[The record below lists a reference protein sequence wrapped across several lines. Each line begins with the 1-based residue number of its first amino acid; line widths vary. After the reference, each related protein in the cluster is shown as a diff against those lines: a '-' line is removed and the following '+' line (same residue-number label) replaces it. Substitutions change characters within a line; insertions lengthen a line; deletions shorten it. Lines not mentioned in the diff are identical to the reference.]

1 MKQQAH
7 FHVKITTVNFIAKTV
22 IKKPFS
28 LSPLSLAFPFESSLQ
43 LRRIPIPH
51 HSAKF
56 SIFTTGAVVSRAA
69 HTKHDLRASF
79 AWLRAYLATF
89 GLALSEPYQ
98 ITNIVAVARIAP
110 RLDLP
115 ELAPFLHTASY
126 DPIRVED
133 DYGVERAVDAIV
145 YYFSPEKPR
154 NTALIFPSGRVT
166 LTGFTSIESLEAKAI
181 ALSSLLFQLASEHPE
196 ILALLK

>member
-1 MKQQAH
+1 MGQQPH
-7 FHVKITTVNFIAKTV
+7 FHVKITTVNFIAKTA
-22 IKKPFS
+22 IKKPYS
-28 LSPLSLAFPFESSLQ
+28 LSSLAAAFPFVSSFELH
-43 LRRIPIPH
+43 RIAIPH

-69 HTKHDLRASF
+69 HTIHDLQASF

-110 RLDLP
+110 RLDLS
-115 ELAPFLHTASY
+115 ELAPLLSTASY

-133 DYGVERAVDAIV
+133 DYGIERAVDAIV
-145 YYFSPEKPR
+145 YYFSSERPR

-181 ALSSLLFQLASEHPE
+181 ALSSLLFQLASEHIE